1 MAAAIDRRSFAVLVV
16 GAASACR
23 RRKAERF
30 PGYAFVANSGG
41 AAVAVVDLSAFAVVR
56 HIRLDGGPSALAADA
71 RRGVVYAL
79 VPEIGSVH
87 EIDAGALTLRRR
99 LRLPEQLLSMRLAA
113 PGGLL
118 WLLARRPPRLV
129 GIDTETFQ
137 VSRRID
143 LAATPLDFDIAPHS
157 AQAAVSLGGDGLA
170 LAELSGAREPR
181 LVRPGGCCGPVRYRS
196 DGRLVLVGDPENRLL
211 VMLEA
216 AEGRTVVKLPLAVAP
231 AHLCFKDD
239 GGQLFIT
246 GAGMDAVVTVYPY
259 RTEIGSTTL
268 AGRAPGFLAVSSQ
281 PDYLFVANPPA
292 GDVTVLDI
300 ETQRAVAVVTVG
312 KEPGFI
318 TVTPGD
324 EYALVLNRASGDM
337 AVIRIAT
344 LSGRRRRFAPLFTM
358 IPVGSRPVAAVV
370 TEL

>member
-1 MAAAIDRRSFAVLVV
+1 MRAPIDRRSFAML
-16 GAASACR
+16 AAAATSACR

-41 AAVAVVDLSAFAVVR
+41 GAVAVVDLSAFAVVR
-56 HIRLDGGPSALAADA
+56 HIRLDGGPVALAADA
-71 RRGVVYAL
+71 RGGAVYSL
-79 VPEIGSVH
+79 VPEPGSVH

-99 LRLPEQLLSMRLAA
+99 LRLTEQPLGMRLA
-113 PGGLL
+113 PSGELL

-129 GIDTETFQ
+129 GIATESFQ
-137 VSRRID
+137 VVRRID
-143 LAATPLDFDIAPHS
+143 LPGLPLDFDIAPDS
-157 AQAAVSLGGDGLA
+157 ARAAVSLGGDGLA
-170 LAELSGAREPR
+170 LAALSGGERPR
-181 LVRPGGCCGPVRYRS
+181 LVRPCSACGPVRYRS
-196 DGRLVLVGDPENRLL
+196 DGRLILAGDPEDRLL
-211 VMLEA
+211 AVLEA
-216 AEGRTVVKLPLAVAP
+216 HEGRTVVKLPLALAP
-231 AHLCFKDD
+231 AHFCFKDD

-259 RTEIGSTTL
+259 RTEVGSTTL
-268 AGRAPGFLAVSSQ
+268 AGRAPGFLAVSSE
-281 PDYLFVANPPA
+281 PDYLFVANPET

-300 ETQRAVAVVTVG
+300 ETQQVVAVVTVG

-318 TVTPGD
+318 TVTPD
-324 EYALVLNRASGDM
+324 NEYALVLNRASGDM